1 MVGRKRKEKPNNQ
14 RPTCRESAPKNK
26 TGGSITRAA
35 RLNRFSSSLQRLNVR
50 GLQALG
56 AADDFEF
63 DRLAVIQRLV
73 AIRLDRGK
81 MYEYIFP
88 GLTLDEAKAF
98 AGVEPLYC
106 SLFFAHFVILF
117 SLKKLSGAPLTET
130 RVSGFVL
137 QTLRYKKFRRNCD
150 SPPRSSGR
158 LQLLFCVPLSGH
170 KKRPRV

>member
-1 MVGRKRKEKPNNQ
+1 MGQVLRKRQRRVETRGEKERSKRRVKKENG
-14 RPTCRESAPKNK
+14 RPDCSDRPFEQMRN
-26 TGGSITRAA
+26 G
-35 RLNRFSSSLQRLNVR
+35 LQRLNVR

-88 GLTLDEAKAF
+88 GLALDEAKAF

-117 SLKKLSGAPLTET
+117 SFKSYL
-130 RVSGFVL
+130 V
-137 QTLRYKKFRRNCD
+137 
-150 SPPRSSGR
+150 PRKPAIEC
-158 LQLLFCVPLSGH
+158 LFCVQGLKYNPKPRRLH
-170 KKRPRV
+170 RPSSAGFLWTGLVQSL

>member
-1 MVGRKRKEKPNNQ
+1 
-14 RPTCRESAPKNK
+14 
-26 TGGSITRAA
+26 
-35 RLNRFSSSLQRLNVR
+35 
-50 GLQALG
+50 
-56 AADDFEF
+56 
-63 DRLAVIQRLV
+63 
-73 AIRLDRGK
+73 

-137 QTLRYKKFRRNCD
+137 QTLRYK
-150 SPPRSSGR
+150 SSAAIAT
-158 LQLLFCVPLSGH
+158 VPLGAPAVFSCFS
-170 KKRPRV
+170 V

>member
-1 MVGRKRKEKPNNQ
+1 VNLGGKKKTKLLGEKENGRLDCSS
-14 RPTCRESAPKNK
+14 RPFERVKS
-26 TGGSITRAA
+26 G
-35 RLNRFSSSLQRLNVR
+35 LQRLNVR

-98 AGVEPLYC
+98 AGVEPLDC

-117 SLKKLSGAPLTET
+117 SLKKLFGAPLT
-130 RVSGFVL
+130 
-137 QTLRYKKFRRNCD
+137 
-150 SPPRSSGR
+150 
-158 LQLLFCVPLSGH
+158 
-170 KKRPRV
+170 